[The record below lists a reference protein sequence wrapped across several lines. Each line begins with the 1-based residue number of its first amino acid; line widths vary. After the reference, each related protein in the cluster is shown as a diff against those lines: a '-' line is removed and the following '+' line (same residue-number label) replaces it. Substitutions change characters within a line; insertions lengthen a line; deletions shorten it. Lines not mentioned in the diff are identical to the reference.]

1 MTVLPTVKLRD
12 GADLAIAAVYHAPR
26 AGPDSLGILGIWL
39 TIHRQYAGLPTQP
52 LAWGRKGPT
61 SGRGGDRSGPLG
73 EISNAWWCPGRIACV
88 LRAALVAGGGCPR
101 RPRALRMFGH
111 QQSAQR
117 SARRQ
122 PDAAA
127 SGAASAAERDR
138 CGPGQGRADPAI
150 ERRWQRRS
158 GRPVDA
164 QRGRA

>member
-88 LRAALVAGGGCPR
+88 LRAALVAGGDCPS
-101 RPRALRMFGH
+101 RAGSIRLFGH
-111 QQSAQR
+111 QFAAPR
-117 SARRQ
+117 SAKGE
-122 PDAAA
+122 PDAGG
-127 SGAASAAERDR
+127 SGETSAA
-138 CGPGQGRADPAI
+138 
-150 ERRWQRRS
+150 
-158 GRPVDA
+158 
-164 QRGRA
+164 